1 MANIYKSSYT
11 GAQVDSA
18 IEKSLSIEANPSTT
32 GTATL
37 TKLKVGSMVYN
48 VPQGSTSGGGD
59 TTYRGTAITGT
70 STTATAFSNSGITA
84 AKVGDWYINT
94 NNGNVYQCTV
104 AGNAATAKW
113 VYKCTQA
120 VLTNTS
126 IDEPLH
132 MGIGSWGD
140 DTSGYGAFLT
150 QDSANGTGYL
160 DLINGANYLCR
171 ISPDNVTMGNHT
183 YYLPDNDSNKET
195 NTLALANVISVT
207 ITAWPTDGN
216 EVQIG
221 TLTTDNIGGLNFQ
234 HTILKIGTSDTIYR
248 YFYPGYDNNQNSY
261 TFVSGDGKYKVIPT
275 NTKTAPGPAKLTLN
289 NTFDYPIHAQNN
301 FNTSTIEPTYVEV
314 KQVGDGTGNYTSVIS
329 YNKLTYSGI
338 EHKSGDNTL
347 TLKIPNRN
355 GTETIATLEES
366 QTFTGSNNFN
376 GATFTGEVDIK
387 ENKPLVIG
395 QFGIDPGQTAPF
407 ALFYN
412 SYIMVKANGE
422 TGGDKIRTLTFPTTK
437 SGTFALTSD
446 IPTVIANPTADGTTA
461 LTKLKVGDTIYTL
474 PTSGSGSGDVT
485 AAGDNIFT
493 GINTFEPTK
502 LKVGGANSYYT
513 FHIDNGSLNWSGIV
527 GDSYRFPNVSLYVP
541 TVPDTTANA
550 SQKTFHYQLPCKKEA
565 AGSPVNIVTENEDN
579 TFTGNNSF
587 TNPITTTNA
596 NGFIIAPTNT
606 NNYKASIWVDTG
618 TLADEAISLEMS
630 VSGTIVTREADQ
642 EFTGDNTFSG
652 INTCNGEMK
661 FGSSSL
667 KIQNVE
673 KAVGGN
679 GIMATT
685 IKGWSATG
693 GGNNDFT
700 LTLPKANG
708 TIATQEW
715 VTALFSY
722 ANNTLTIN
730 I

>member
-37 TKLKVGSMVYN
+37 TKLKIGSMIYN

-120 VLTNTS
+120 ILES
-126 IDEPLH
+126 AEY
-132 MGIGSWGD
+132 MGVGIWGD
-140 DTSGYGAFLT
+140 DVSGQGAFLT
-150 QDSANGTGYL
+150 INGYL
-160 DLINGANYLCR
+160 DLIGGANYLCR
-171 ISPDNVTMGNHT
+171 ISPDNVSMGNKT
-183 YYLPDNDSNKET
+183 YYLPDNSNESDT
-195 NTLALANVISVT
+195 FALANVISKT
-207 ITAWPTDGN
+207 ITAWPS
-216 EVQIG
+216 G
-221 TLTTDNIGGLNFQ
+221 TGTVSVSFTTAENNSIVSYNCFQ
-234 HTILKIGTSDTIYR
+234 SVILKIGTSDSSFR
-248 YFYPGYDNNQNSY
+248 YFYPVFNDNNLIY
-261 TFVSGDGKYKVIPT
+261 TFTTIDREYKIVITSGVGQLTYVK
-275 NTKTAPGPAKLTLN
+275 PAELAAS
-289 NTFDYPIHAQNN
+289 NTFTSSNIFSTSVKIGGNSGCTISDSGLIG
-301 FNTSTIEPTYVEV
+301 NTSNSM
-314 KQVGDGTGNYTSVIS
+314 QLD
-329 YNKLTYSGI
+329 
-338 EHKSGDNTL
+338 
-347 TLKIPNRN
+347 
-355 GTETIATLEES
+355 
-366 QTFTGSNNFN
+366 
-376 GATFTGEVDIK
+376 
-387 ENKPLVIG
+387 
-395 QFGIDPGQTAPF
+395 
-407 ALFYN
+407 FYN
-412 SYIMVKANGE
+412 STILFKDVRHSGYGTTLKADMAVGYGTTNVAITLPKK
-422 TGGDKIRTLTFPTTK
+422 TGTL
-437 SGTFALTSD
+437 ALTD
-446 IPTVIANPTADGTTA
+446 YVTANPTADGTTA

-596 NGFIIAPTNT
+596 SGFIIAPGANAS
-606 NNYKASIWVDTG
+606 NHKASIWVDSG
-618 TLADEAISLEMS
+618 TLSDGNISLEM
-630 VSGTIVTREADQ
+630 V
-642 EFTGDNTFSG
+642 NSG
-652 INTCNGEMK
+652 I
-661 FGSSSL
+661 
-667 KIQNVE
+667 
-673 KAVGGN
+673 
-679 GIMATT
+679 
-685 IKGWSATG
+685 
-693 GGNNDFT
+693 
-700 LTLPKANG
+700 
-708 TIATQEW
+708 IATEEWTTAQLQE
-715 VTALFSY
+715 LFTY

>member
-37 TKLKVGSMVYN
+37 TKLKIGSMIYN

-120 VLTNTS
+120 ILES
-126 IDEPLH
+126 AEY
-132 MGIGSWGD
+132 MGVGIWGD
-140 DTSGYGAFLT
+140 DVSGQGAFLT
-150 QDSANGTGYL
+150 INGYL
-160 DLINGANYLCR
+160 DLIGGANYLCR
-171 ISPDNVTMGNHT
+171 ISPDNVSMGNKT
-183 YYLPDNDSNKET
+183 YYLPDNSNKSDT
-195 NTLALANVISVT
+195 FALANVISKT
-207 ITAWPTDGN
+207 ITAWPS
-216 EVQIG
+216 G
-221 TLTTDNIGGLNFQ
+221 TGTVSVSFTTAENNSIVSYNCFQ
-234 HTILKIGTSDTIYR
+234 SVILKIGTSDSSFR
-248 YFYPGYDNNQNSY
+248 YFYPVFNDNNLIY
-261 TFVSGDGKYKVIPT
+261 TFTTIDREYKIVITSGVGQLTYVK
-275 NTKTAPGPAKLTLN
+275 PAELAAS
-289 NTFDYPIHAQNN
+289 NTFTSSNIFSTSVKIGGNSGCTISDSGLTG
-301 FNTSTIEPTYVEV
+301 NTSNSM
-314 KQVGDGTGNYTSVIS
+314 QLD
-329 YNKLTYSGI
+329 
-338 EHKSGDNTL
+338 
-347 TLKIPNRN
+347 
-355 GTETIATLEES
+355 
-366 QTFTGSNNFN
+366 
-376 GATFTGEVDIK
+376 
-387 ENKPLVIG
+387 
-395 QFGIDPGQTAPF
+395 
-407 ALFYN
+407 FYN
-412 SYIMVKANGE
+412 STILFKDVRHSGYGTTLKADMAVGYGTTNVAITLPKK
-422 TGGDKIRTLTFPTTK
+422 TGTL
-437 SGTFALTSD
+437 ALTD
-446 IPTVIANPTADGTTA
+446 YVTANPTADGTTE
-461 LTKLKVGDTIYTL
+461 LTKLKVGDTVYTL
-474 PTSGSGSGDVT
+474 PTGGNGSGDVT

-596 NGFIIAPTNT
+596 SGFIIAPGANAS
-606 NNYKASIWVDTG
+606 NHKASIWVDSG
-618 TLADEAISLEMS
+618 TLSDGNISLEM
-630 VSGTIVTREADQ
+630 V
-642 EFTGDNTFSG
+642 NSG
-652 INTCNGEMK
+652 I
-661 FGSSSL
+661 
-667 KIQNVE
+667 
-673 KAVGGN
+673 
-679 GIMATT
+679 
-685 IKGWSATG
+685 
-693 GGNNDFT
+693 
-700 LTLPKANG
+700 
-708 TIATQEW
+708 IATEEWTTAQLQE
-715 VTALFSY
+715 LFTY

-730 I
+730 V